1 MDGKIVA
8 EYFSEKRPNY
18 EKYTDQLNDEFQRN
32 ECNHWFAEPTYN
44 GIEVMWR
51 NRIMFA
57 LYYSDDHQIRVCSTG
72 LIPDDY
78 QLALYLTSGTVDEI
92 RKEQKNQN
100 ECD

>member
-1 MDGKIVA
+1 MLGVIVS
-8 EYFSEKRPNY
+8 EYFSEKRPDY
-18 EKYTDQLNDEFQRN
+18 EYYAGKLEARLSDNGCDD
-32 ECNHWFAEPTYN
+32 WFAEPTYN

-100 ECD
+100 GCD